1 MSKTPAF
8 LQKIQWIFGIIGAM
22 ALGTM
27 LANTQLKTGFEDEK
41 WFAAIKI
48 IAVVSAGIVAGIQ
61 FATDNPY
68 LAQKK

>member
-8 LQKIQWIFGIIGAM
+8 LMKLQYIFGIIGAV
-22 ALGTM
+22 ALGIIA
-27 LANTQLKTGFEDEK
+27 ANKQLNTGFEDEQ
-41 WFAAIKI
+41 WYSAVKI
-48 IAVVSAGIVAGIQ
+48 IALVCAGIVAGIQ